1 MIQWI
6 YSYVFLFDFYS
17 VHIFDDMLAGIGW
30 NLRDYLQYSQNDQY
44 LSHEN
49 GHRLF
54 LHDIRRVAIRAAI
67 AMGKKGDMIVSSS

>member
-1 MIQWI
+1 M
-6 YSYVFLFDFYS
+6 FLFYFYS

-49 GHRLF
+49 GHRIF
-54 LHDIRRVAIRAAI
+54 LHDTRGVAIHPAI
-67 AMGKKGDMIVSSS
+67 AMGKKGNMIVSS